1 MLKPYLETGKIVNT
15 HGIKGEVKLEPWCD
29 EPEMFQEIPFLY
41 LDSQGQNP
49 LKIERARIQK
59 NLVILKLKGID
70 TMTDGEKLK
79 NKVVYA
85 SREDI
90 PMEEGEYFIQ
100 DLIGIQVIDVDSG
113 RLYGT
118 LSDVSQTGAN
128 DVYHVRFEDGKE
140 RLLPAIPQVVIEI
153 APQEEKMLIRPLE
166 GLFDDEI

>member
-29 EPEMFQEIPFLY
+29 EPKMFQEIPFLY

-49 LKIERARIQK
+49 LKIERARMQK